1 MSESQST
8 SQSPNWSTNTKLIIG
23 LTIVA
28 VIGFML
34 AQVRGIIGS
43 LIVSFMLAYL
53 LHPIVTILEKKTRL
67 SWRAASTLVFLV
79 VVIIIIGLL
88 TATGVAVVSQFQNLI
103 AVIQQFI
110 TDLPTIVE
118 DLINQDYIISIP
130 YINYE
135 FDLGEYVSQLNIDV
149 LALSEQLLSVLQ
161 PMLGQAGSVLA
172 TVASS
177 AFGVITG
184 LFFILI
190 IAYFILAETEQGV
203 FSLEGFEDTGYIH
216 DLKRMGKEVSYIWN
230 AFLRGQFVIFI
241 ISVILYLILLSIL
254 GVRNVLALAF
264 ISGLAKFVP
273 YIGPFITAI
282 TTAIVA
288 FFQPENHF
296 GLEPYAFGLLVVI
309 AAVLLDQI
317 FDGVVTPRIMGTS
330 LGVHPAAVLVS
341 AIIAAQMI
349 GIVGLLLAA
358 PVFATLQLVARDT
371 IRKMLDQ
378 DPWPD
383 PEPGEV
389 DIDFPLEQSL
399 RKAWYTLKSW
409 FKKIK
414 FPWKKGRKKGKSDE

>member
-1 MSESQST
+1 MSESQPS
-8 SQSPNWSTNTKLIIG
+8 SLSPKWSTNTKLIIG

-28 VIGFML
+28 VIAFML

-53 LHPIVTILEKKTRL
+53 LHPIVVFLRRKTRL
-67 SWRAASTLVFLV
+67 SWRMASTLVFLV
-79 VVIIIIGLL
+79 VVILIIGLL

-118 DLINQDYIISIP
+118 DLINQDYVISIP

-177 AFGVITG
+177 AFGVVTG

-216 DLKRMGKEVSYIWN
+216 DLKRMGREVSYIWN

-288 FFQPENHF
+288 FFQPDNYF

-309 AAVLLDQI
+309 AAVLIDQI

-358 PVFATLQLVARDT
+358 PVLATLQLIARYT
-371 IRKMLDQ
+371 GRKMLDQ

-389 DIDFPLEQSL
+389 DIDFPLEESL
-399 RKAWYTLKSW
+399 RKVWDKIKSI

-414 FPWKKGRKKGKSDE
+414 FPWSK

>member
-1 MSESQST
+1 
-8 SQSPNWSTNTKLIIG
+8 LIIG

-28 VIGFML
+28 VIAFML

-53 LHPIVTILEKKTRL
+53 LHPIVTFLRRKTRL
-67 SWRAASTLVFLV
+67 SWRMASTLVFLV

-103 AVIQQFI
+103 AVIQRFI

-118 DLINQDYIISIP
+118 DLINQDYLISIP

-135 FDLGEYVSQLNIDV
+135 IDLGEYVSQLNIDV

-161 PMLGQAGSVLA
+161 PVLGQAGSVLA

-177 AFGVITG
+177 AFGVVTG

-216 DLKRMGKEVSYIWN
+216 DLKRMGKEISYIWN

-288 FFQPENHF
+288 FFQPENYF

-358 PVFATLQLVARDT
+358 PVFATLQLIARYT

-389 DIDFPLEQSL
+389 DIDFPLEKNL
-399 RKAWYTLKSW
+399 RQAWYRLKSW

-414 FPWKKGRKKGKSDE
+414 FPLKKGSNRTKNE

>member
-1 MSESQST
+1 MSESQPV

-28 VIGFML
+28 VIAFIL

-53 LHPIVTILEKKTRL
+53 LHPIVSFLNRKTRL

-79 VVIIIIGLL
+79 VVIIIFGLL
-88 TATGVAVVSQFQNLI
+88 TATGVAVVGQFQNLI
-103 AVIQQFI
+103 AVVQQFI

-118 DLINQDYIISIP
+118 DLIDQGMVISIP
-130 YINYE
+130 YIDYE
-135 FDLGEYVSQLNIDV
+135 FDLGEYVSQLNIDL
-149 LALSEQLLSVLQ
+149 LALSNQLLSVLQ
-161 PMLGQAGSVLA
+161 PLLGQAGSVLA

-190 IAYFILAETEQGV
+190 IAYFILAETGKGI
-203 FSLEGFEDTGYIH
+203 FSLEGFEATSFIH
-216 DLKRMGKEVSYIWN
+216 DLKRMGKEISYIWN

-241 ISVILYLILLSIL
+241 ISVILYLILLSVL

-288 FFQPENHF
+288 FFQPENYF
-296 GLEPYAFGLLVVI
+296 GMEPYAFGLLVVI
-309 AAVLLDQI
+309 LAVLLDQI
-317 FDGVVTPRIMGTS
+317 FDGFVSPRIMGTS

-358 PVFATLQLVARDT
+358 PVFATLQLITRYT

-389 DIDFPLEQSL
+389 DIDFPLEKNL
-399 RKAWYTLKSW
+399 RQAWYKLKSF

-414 FPWKKGRKKGKSDE
+414 FPKSK